1 MELIN
6 LLKNLDTDEARALL
20 KQIEGIKND
29 GMKLNFLASIRLDK
43 IENGKIVETLNL
55 ETKL

>member
-1 MELIN
+1 MDMVT
-6 LLKNLDTDEARALL
+6 LLKSIDTDEARALL

-43 IENGKIVETLNL
+43 IEDGKIVETLNL

>member
-43 IENGKIVETLNL
+43 IEDGKIVETLNL